1 MTLATRQNISSGSSV
16 GRPCSSFIRYRRAS
30 TRRAFDDRS
39 AGGRSSG
46 STSNGIGCD
55 ALIGVSAGV
64 VNYSGP
70 DGPTLPAHRA
80 FAGRRWSALTDPE
93 NAMYCGASIVPPL
106 QVGVKRGRL
115 STFSTACGYPENA
128 GMVRG
133 FAPYPQLF
141 HRISWINPAGF
152 MAPNALAADQDG
164 RAVGFVDRLCG
175 IRSQRMCTG
184 TCHECAVRDLV
195 AWSGLLVV

>member
-16 GRPCSSFIRYRRAS
+16 GRPFSSFIRYRRAS

-64 VNYSGP
+64 VNYSDP

-106 QVGVKRGRL
+106 QVGVKRD
-115 STFSTACGYPENA
+115 GYPPFPPPVDTPKTQEWC
-128 GMVRG
+128 GV
-133 FAPYPQLF
+133 L
-141 HRISWINPAGF
+141 HRIPNSSTGF
-152 MAPNALAADQDG
+152 RG
-164 RAVGFVDRLCG
+164 
-175 IRSQRMCTG
+175 
-184 TCHECAVRDLV
+184 
-195 AWSGLLVV
+195 